1 MTLFGGLANPPALN
15 QGESYQVWNNEAV
28 GAGTT
33 GQEVALAIIPGATG
47 QSVSV
52 EVSFSADPG
61 AFELDLLTADTDKA
75 VNFIQRGS
83 INAVNA
89 AFAARL
95 EASGIV
101 ANFAALKLVSITNA
115 VNITAKI
122 SLK

>member
-1 MTLFGGLANPPALN
+1 
-15 QGESYQVWNNEAV
+15 
-28 GAGTT
+28 
-33 GQEVALAIIPGATG
+33 
-47 QSVSV
+47 
-52 EVSFSADPG
+52 
-61 AFELDLLTADTDKA
+61 